1 MRFLNSLVSLSWL
14 GSQALLFAD
23 TVTAHP
29 TSTDV
34 TFIDDPIVNE
44 TTAWA
49 QMDDDVGYHGPKRRD
64 DKTPLRI
71 MALGASIVFGV
82 GSPDQNSYR
91 KVLRQQLRH
100 DGHPVDMVGTKNS
113 GNMKD
118 NDVEAVSGFIV
129 SEIHDLSKASY
140 KFKPN
145 MVIINAGTNDIVRS
159 IDNANQH
166 IRFRNMIQGLWD
178 NISPGTVVIATTILP
193 IGGEADARRQAVN
206 EKYREVVRELY
217 AQGRPI
223 FLAEMDGHITLSD
236 LDDGVHPNAQGFKKM
251 AGPIYAAIGRARSQG
266 RLMEPLDAGDALDQG
281 GVGCHKVPGNGINA
295 GALTQVGSG
304 YDDGEYIHDA
314 QDMGAVTTITS
325 DWDRDQWFFAR
336 IFRSDRDDLL
346 GWIKNGD
353 KVLYAVRRNDGDG
366 KFTLIGDLDVH
377 DNCIQRGVQWAD
389 LNGDGLDDF
398 VCIGSD
404 GAVFASINNGNGGG
418 GTLPTFTHIGTWKAR
433 DPAYAQADIRI
444 ADIDGDGR
452 ADFIGLRGNGDAW
465 VWRNGGTGNKPSY
478 FQAMGRRFEGKGMG
492 NLAGTRFEDL
502 NGDGR
507 ADWLWVSDN
516 GQTTTYTNSRSCH
529 WGKEGDGL
537 YSAWRIGTN
546 KASGKSPTH
555 TGGMANGI
563 RNRIHFASVYG
574 SPQDFGLLS
583 RKDYVWME
591 HKELS
596 NGKHEFKVRVWKS
609 KGYGATKPKADGN
622 FYCDMTGNGRDDYI
636 WVLSKGEMDLFEN
649 AGKDFI
655 ANGESYWKQPGQKA
669 FFKPPRDLDRR
680 DIHLTDFDGDGR
692 CDIIHVDHNNGNRV
706 EMWKNN
712 YTPGGGFNWQY
723 IANPAPALNCPEK
736 RGVGFRDWPI
746 RFADVTGSGRA
757 DYVCVEKDGRMWGW
771 TQDGNGG
778 WTHVDQFFSAKGHDR
793 ANLQFAD
800 VDGDGKSDII
810 WIEKFTGD
818 SFVYYN
824 LGRRDIGGSRYHWAT
839 IPAGGPEKAYTG
851 SFAGSCQYFPDFDG
865 DGRAD
870 LHSIQAT
877 FPNTAVTAYNRCGGN
892 RNGDDWDPSYEPEI
906 VMPPPGQPI
915 EGTPGGGGAQPIE
928 DGWREIPCTH
938 QGVTDAREDAEW
950 RWDQVLTPAA
960 WAAALRNYKSD
971 SESNPDFV
979 FTRSISNFFNGPE
992 SMDCHKL
999 TGANGCTGGSSLQ
1012 CNDTNAPAGYFILNS
1027 FRNINAILWN
1037 TYEALGD
1044 SYNDAG
1050 TSIAEFGKT
1059 FSPVKDSDLS
1069 VAILIDILTLG
1080 YGAVM
1085 APTWNKAIN
1094 KVPWA
1099 KNNGDDF
1106 STLKDF
1112 TNDMVLGGFTL
1123 TKDLIG
1129 NVVTSPDSALTVNL
1143 KLVINAWETAIDK
1156 FAIEIFSGKGDRLS
1170 KMIANGKMISS
1181 VTVIPSTKELR
1192 AEIDK
1197 ALYATLIPLGW
1208 KISNRDLNPFI
1219 VDSKR
1224 SCDAANNDEWIK
1236 LRITNG
1242 AIKSE
1247 KVCIDDRAYFLLAAE
1262 NPKQECDDDKY
1273 GIGCSKFDGLPGT
1286 SALGPLWGGV
1296 TREDM
1301 VRGSINT
1308 FKAHGNKNQE
1318 NPRVPGILDAEQI
1331 DAMAEVNIQ
1340 APYVFNF
1347 PICDVNTSFRGY
1359 YEGGLAG
1366 HVKKSYF
1373 PCNLNYDL

>member
-49 QMDDDVGYHGPKRRD
+49 QLDDDVGYHGPKRRD

-71 MALGASIVFGV
+71 MALGASIVFG
-82 GSPDQNSYR
+82 
-91 KVLRQQLRH
+91 
-100 DGHPVDMVGTKNS
+100 
-113 GNMKD
+113 
-118 NDVEAVSGFIV
+118 DVEAVSGFIV
-129 SEIHDLSKASY
+129 SEIYDLSKAVY

-145 MVIINAGTNDIVRS
+145 MVIINA
-159 IDNANQH
+159 
-166 IRFRNMIQGLWD
+166 
-178 NISPGTVVIATTILP
+178 
-193 IGGEADARRQAVN
+193 AVN

-223 FLAEMDGHITLSD
+223 FLAEMHGHIALSD
-236 LDDGVHPNAQGFKKM
+236 LDDGVHPNAQGFNKM
-251 AGPIYAAIGRARSQG
+251 AGPIYAAIGRARFQG
-266 RLMEPLDAGDALDQG
+266 RLMEPLGAGDALDQG

-366 KFTLIGDLDVH
+366 KFTMIGDLDVH

-433 DPAYAQADIRI
+433 DPAYALADIRI

-452 ADFIGLRGNGDAW
+452 ADFVGLRGNGDAW
-465 VWRNGGTGNKPSY
+465 VWRNGGIGNKPFY
-478 FQAMGRRFEGKGMG
+478 FQAM
-492 NLAGTRFEDL
+492 DL

-516 GQTTTYTNSRSCH
+516 GQTTTYTNSRSSH

-563 RNRIHFASVYG
+563 RNRIHFARVYG

-609 KGYGATKPKADGN
+609 KGYGATKPKADGS

-712 YTPGGGFNWQY
+712 HTPGGGFNWQY

-746 RFADVTGSGRA
+746 RFADITGSGRA

-771 TQDGNGG
+771 TQDGNGD

-800 VDGDGKSDII
+800 VDGDGKADII

-839 IPAGGPEKAYTG
+839 IPAGGPEKAYVG
-851 SFAGSCQYFPDFDG
+851 SFAGSCY
-865 DGRAD
+865 
-870 LHSIQAT
+870 IQAT
-877 FPNTAVTAYNRCGGN
+877 FPNMAVTAYDRCGGN

-938 QGVTDAREDAEW
+938 QGVTDARKDAEW

-960 WAAALRNYKSD
+960 RAAALRNYKSD
-971 SESNPDFV
+971 SESNPDFA

-999 TGANGCTGGSSLQ
+999 TGGNGCTGGSSLQ

-1044 SYNDAG
+1044 SYADA
-1050 TSIAEFGKT
+1050 TNSIEPFGKT

-1129 NVVTSPDSALTVNL
+1129 NVVTSRDSALTVNL

-1192 AEIDK
+1192 ADIDK
-1197 ALYATLIPLGW
+1197 ALYATLIPMGW

-1224 SCDAANNDEWIK
+1224 SCDAADNDEWIK

-1273 GIGCSKFDGLPGT
+1273 GIGCCKFDGLPGT
-1286 SALGPLWGGV
+1286 STLGPLWGGV

>member
-1 MRFLNSLVSLSWL
+1 
-14 GSQALLFAD
+14 
-23 TVTAHP
+23 
-29 TSTDV
+29 
-34 TFIDDPIVNE
+34 
-44 TTAWA
+44 
-49 QMDDDVGYHGPKRRD
+49 
-64 DKTPLRI
+64 
-71 MALGASIVFGV
+71 
-82 GSPDQNSYR
+82 
-91 KVLRQQLRH
+91 
-100 DGHPVDMVGTKNS
+100 MVGTKNS

-129 SEIHDLSKASY
+129 LEIHDLSKASY

-217 AQGRPI
+217 AQGRLI
-223 FLAEMDGHITLSD
+223 FLAEMDGYIALLD
-236 LDDGVHPNAQGFKKM
+236 LDDGVYPNAQGFKKM
-251 AGPIYAAIGRARSQG
+251 AGPIYAAIGRARSAAAT
-266 RLMEPLDAGDALDQG
+266 M
-281 GVGCHKVPGNGINA
+281 
-295 GALTQVGSG
+295 
-304 YDDGEYIHDA
+304 
-314 QDMGAVTTITS
+314 M
-325 DWDRDQWFFAR
+325 
-336 IFRSDRDDLL
+336 
-346 GWIKNGD
+346 
-353 KVLYAVRRNDGDG
+353 
-366 KFTLIGDLDVH
+366 
-377 DNCIQRGVQWAD
+377 WAD

-404 GAVFASINNGNGGG
+404 GVVFASINNGNGGG
-418 GTLPTFTHIGTWKAR
+418 GILPTFTHNGTWKAR

-452 ADFIGLRGNGDAW
+452 ADFVGLRSNGDAW
-465 VWRNGGTGNKPSY
+465 
-478 FQAMGRRFEGKGMG
+478 AMGRRFEGKGMG

-502 NGDGR
+502 NGDGC

-516 GQTTTYTNSRSCH
+516 GQTTTYTNSRSCY

-563 RNRIHFASVYG
+563 RNRIHFARVYG

-609 KGYGATKPKADGN
+609 KGYGATKPKADRN

-712 YTPGGGFNWQY
+712 YTPGGCFNWQY

-746 RFADVTGSGRA
+746 RFADITGSGRA

-800 VDGDGKSDII
+800 VDGDGKADII

-839 IPAGGPEKAYTG
+839 IPAGGPEKAYVG

-928 DGWREIPCTH
+928 DGWREIPCTP
-938 QGVTDAREDAEW
+938 QGVTDARKDAEW

-971 SESNPDFV
+971 SESNPDFA

-999 TGANGCTGGSSLQ
+999 TGGNGCTGGSSLQ

-1044 SYNDAG
+1044 SYADA
-1050 TSIAEFGKT
+1050 TNSIEPFGKT

-1069 VAILIDILTLG
+1069 AAILIDILTLG

-1129 NVVTSPDSALTVNL
+1129 NVVTSRDSALTVNL

-1181 VTVIPSTKELR
+1181 VTVIPSTRELR
-1192 AEIDK
+1192 ADIDK
-1197 ALYATLIPLGW
+1197 ALYAMLTPLGW

-1224 SCDAANNDEWIK
+1224 SCDAADNDEWIK

-1273 GIGCSKFDGLPGT
+1273 DIGSSKFDGFPGT
-1286 SALGPLWGGV
+1286 STLGPLWGGV

-1308 FKAHGNKNQE
+1308 FKAHGNKN
-1318 NPRVPGILDAEQI
+1318 
-1331 DAMAEVNIQ
+1331 
-1340 APYVFNF
+1340 
-1347 PICDVNTSFRGY
+1347 
-1359 YEGGLAG
+1359 
-1366 HVKKSYF
+1366 
-1373 PCNLNYDL
+1373 

>member
-14 GSQALLFAD
+14 GSQALFVD

-49 QMDDDVGYHGPKRRD
+49 QLDDDVGYHGPKRRD

-223 FLAEMDGHITLSD
+223 FLAEMDGHIALSD

-251 AGPIYAAIGRARSQG
+251 AGPIYAAIGRARFQG

-465 VWRNGGTGNKPSY
+465 VWRNGGIGNKPSY

-507 ADWLWVSDN
+507 ADWLWVADN

-563 RNRIHFASVYG
+563 RNRIHFACVYG
-574 SPQDFGLLS
+574 SPQDFGLL
-583 RKDYVWME
+583 R
-591 HKELS
+591 
-596 NGKHEFKVRVWKS
+596 
-609 KGYGATKPKADGN
+609 
-622 FYCDMTGNGRDDYI
+622 
-636 WVLSKGEMDLFEN
+636 
-649 AGKDFI
+649 
-655 ANGESYWKQPGQKA
+655 
-669 FFKPPRDLDRR
+669 
-680 DIHLTDFDGDGR
+680 
-692 CDIIHVDHNNGNRV
+692 
-706 EMWKNN
+706 
-712 YTPGGGFNWQY
+712 
-723 IANPAPALNCPEK
+723 
-736 RGVGFRDWPI
+736 
-746 RFADVTGSGRA
+746 
-757 DYVCVEKDGRMWGW
+757 
-771 TQDGNGG
+771 
-778 WTHVDQFFSAKGHDR
+778 
-793 ANLQFAD
+793 
-800 VDGDGKSDII
+800 
-810 WIEKFTGD
+810 
-818 SFVYYN
+818 
-824 LGRRDIGGSRYHWAT
+824 
-839 IPAGGPEKAYTG
+839 
-851 SFAGSCQYFPDFDG
+851 
-865 DGRAD
+865 
-870 LHSIQAT
+870 
-877 FPNTAVTAYNRCGGN
+877 
-892 RNGDDWDPSYEPEI
+892 
-906 VMPPPGQPI
+906 PPP
-915 EGTPGGGGAQPIE
+915 
-928 DGWREIPCTH
+928 
-938 QGVTDAREDAEW
+938 V
-950 RWDQVLTPAA
+950 
-960 WAAALRNYKSD
+960 
-971 SESNPDFV
+971 
-979 FTRSISNFFNGPE
+979 
-992 SMDCHKL
+992 
-999 TGANGCTGGSSLQ
+999 
-1012 CNDTNAPAGYFILNS
+1012 
-1027 FRNINAILWN
+1027 
-1037 TYEALGD
+1037 
-1044 SYNDAG
+1044 
-1050 TSIAEFGKT
+1050 
-1059 FSPVKDSDLS
+1059 
-1069 VAILIDILTLG
+1069 
-1080 YGAVM
+1080 
-1085 APTWNKAIN
+1085 
-1094 KVPWA
+1094 
-1099 KNNGDDF
+1099 
-1106 STLKDF
+1106 
-1112 TNDMVLGGFTL
+1112 
-1123 TKDLIG
+1123 
-1129 NVVTSPDSALTVNL
+1129 
-1143 KLVINAWETAIDK
+1143 
-1156 FAIEIFSGKGDRLS
+1156 
-1170 KMIANGKMISS
+1170 
-1181 VTVIPSTKELR
+1181 
-1192 AEIDK
+1192 
-1197 ALYATLIPLGW
+1197 
-1208 KISNRDLNPFI
+1208 
-1219 VDSKR
+1219 
-1224 SCDAANNDEWIK
+1224 
-1236 LRITNG
+1236 
-1242 AIKSE
+1242 
-1247 KVCIDDRAYFLLAAE
+1247 
-1262 NPKQECDDDKY
+1262 
-1273 GIGCSKFDGLPGT
+1273 
-1286 SALGPLWGGV
+1286 
-1296 TREDM
+1296 
-1301 VRGSINT
+1301 
-1308 FKAHGNKNQE
+1308 
-1318 NPRVPGILDAEQI
+1318 
-1331 DAMAEVNIQ
+1331 
-1340 APYVFNF
+1340 
-1347 PICDVNTSFRGY
+1347 
-1359 YEGGLAG
+1359 
-1366 HVKKSYF
+1366 
-1373 PCNLNYDL
+1373 